1 MQVSTCERASTEAAP
16 PPQVNAC
23 KEPPVLL
30 LLRTGGFLC
39 LLDILYHFGYL
50 ILPVSIGKRRGGRV
64 KLTFP
69 LPHAVGARLRNTGQ
83 SRS

>member
-1 MQVSTCERASTEAAP
+1 
-16 PPQVNAC
+16 
-23 KEPPVLL
+23 
-30 LLRTGGFLC
+30 
-39 LLDILYHFGYL
+39 LYHFGYL